1 MTDENAMT
9 RKFLKITL
17 IVFLLGLFLVL
28 PSTTPANISF
38 SSANRGLIPRNAPAS
53 STQGAFAFVSNFETG
68 TLDGWQSVAGATPS
82 VVMTP
87 SYSGEPS
94 LASFARK
101 GTQIDT
107 ASQGFVTGDSFI
119 SFQVAVDASKGS
131 GFFGLDGTNGPVALV
146 GVSNGEIV
154 AGADMNSLQSVEAVP
169 TGTAYPNGWSYIS
182 ANIYDASTSSNP
194 SAGWVMQ
201 LFVDRTDQIAAT
213 VNVPNAASY
222 TGAIIETTQGTAY
235 YTDIVVST
243 YEIPIYIPGYNNME
257 GYGQGSGL
265 LVNLLP
271 AYYKLTAQM
280 TLNSWSTPQQGILSY
295 QINAMNFYGT
305 TTSTCVGFFQL
316 GVDLNPNGY
325 ISPWYVPG
333 KNCFAH
339 YFLSSQNPAV
349 QPGVFSPPDTH
360 LVLSI
365 VYDLNAKDVNFT
377 ILDTTINEQFSATIP
392 YSGTS
397 FYGSYTQLEFQPCCN
412 TSSIQAY
419 KVSGSLYNMQITTL
433 SGNAQSLPA
442 SYMLPFTL
450 DAPPSW
456 DFTFYQNSA
465 AGYQQISK

>member
-1 MTDENAMT
+1 MT

-38 SSANRGLIPRNAPAS
+38 SSANRGVIPRNAPAA
-53 STQGAFAFVSNFETG
+53 STQGTFAFVSNFESQ
-68 TLDGWQSVAGATPS
+68 TLEGWQGVAGATPS
-82 VVMTP
+82 VVVRP

-94 LASFARK
+94 LASSARK

-119 SFQVAVDASKGS
+119 SFQVAIDASKAS

-146 GVSNGEIV
+146 GVSNGKIV
-154 AGADMNSLQSVEAVP
+154 AGPDMNSLQSIEAVP
-169 TGTAYPNGWSYIS
+169 TGTAYPTGWSYIS

-201 LFVDRTDQIAAT
+201 LFVDKTDQIAAT

-271 AYYKLTAQM
+271 AYYKLTAEM
-280 TLNSWSTPQQGILSY
+280 TLNSWNTPQQGILSY

-349 QPGVFSPPDTH
+349 EPGVFSPPGTH

-365 VYDLNAKDVNFT
+365 VYDLNANYINFT
-377 ILDTTINEQFSATIP
+377 ILDTSINEQFSATIP
-392 YSGTS
+392 YSGTP
-397 FYGSYTQLEFQPCCN
+397 FYGMYTQLEFQPCCN
-412 TSSIQAY
+412 TSSIQSY
-419 KVSGSLYNMQITTL
+419 KVSGALYNMQVTTL
-433 SGNAQSLPA
+433 SGNTQSLPA

-456 DFTFYQNSA
+456 DFTYYQNSS
-465 AGYQQISK
+465 AGYQQISQ